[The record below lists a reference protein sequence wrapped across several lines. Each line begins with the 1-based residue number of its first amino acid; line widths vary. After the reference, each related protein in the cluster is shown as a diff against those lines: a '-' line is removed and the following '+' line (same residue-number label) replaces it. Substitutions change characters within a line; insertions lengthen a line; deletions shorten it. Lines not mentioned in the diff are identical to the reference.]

1 MFVDSGR
8 KKVYN
13 CYILG
18 VCLKK
23 HDGMAIMNNIYVKNM
38 TQGSELK
45 HILLFTLPLLAGNLF
60 QQLYNIV
67 DSVIVGRYLGHE
79 ALAAVGATGSI
90 TFLFYALCNG
100 LSAGAGILISQS
112 FGAGRNDDVKR
123 YISNSAYTLLAV
135 GAGLTV
141 ISVIAAQL
149 LLQFLDTPQNILPD
163 AVAYMRT
170 ACAGTVAVAAY
181 NWINSVLRA
190 LGDSKTPLYFLIIA
204 SVLNV
209 GLDLLFVFVFGMGVV
224 GAAAATVI
232 SQGVSALGSILF
244 AAKKNEYLRLKREH
258 LRLRREHISRC
269 LTTGV
274 PIALQNALV
283 SVSMISLQKT
293 ANSFGDTVVAA
304 YTATMRVEQLI
315 QQPFNSLGTA
325 LSTFSGQN
333 IGAGKPERVVTGYR
347 RSMLITAGFG
357 TLMLAVFALTANYIV
372 GFFVTDALV
381 VEIGGKALL
390 LSACFYVPLGFIH
403 TTRGLL
409 NGAGDVLFAF
419 LNGLAEV
426 IGRIGFAAVLVMI
439 PGVGMWSVW
448 LTTCLTW
455 VLTAVMCLVRYKSGI
470 WRKKCL
476 VDLKQGGEIKNA

>member
-1 MFVDSGR
+1 
-8 KKVYN
+8 
-13 CYILG
+13 
-18 VCLKK
+18 
-23 HDGMAIMNNIYVKNM
+23 
-38 TQGSELK
+38 
-45 HILLFTLPLLAGNLF
+45 
-60 QQLYNIV
+60 
-67 DSVIVGRYLGHE
+67 
-79 ALAAVGATGSI
+79 
-90 TFLFYALCNG
+90 
-100 LSAGAGILISQS
+100 
-112 FGAGRNDDVKR
+112 
-123 YISNSAYTLLAV
+123 
-135 GAGLTV
+135 
-141 ISVIAAQL
+141 
-149 LLQFLDTPQNILPD
+149 
-163 AVAYMRT
+163 
-170 ACAGTVAVAAY
+170 
-181 NWINSVLRA
+181 
-190 LGDSKTPLYFLIIA
+190 
-204 SVLNV
+204 
-209 GLDLLFVFVFGMGVV
+209 
-224 GAAAATVI
+224 
-232 SQGVSALGSILF
+232 
-244 AAKKNEYLRLKREH
+244 
-258 LRLRREHISRC
+258 
-269 LTTGV
+269 
-274 PIALQNALV
+274 
-283 SVSMISLQKT
+283 SLQKT

-439 PGVGMWSVW
+439 PGVGMWAVW
-448 LTTCLTW
+448 ITTCLTW

>member
-1 MFVDSGR
+1 M
-8 KKVYN
+8 
-13 CYILG
+13 G

-90 TFLFYALCNG
+90 TFLFYARCNG

-112 FGAGRNDDVKR
+112 FGAGRHDDVKR

-439 PGVGMWSVW
+439 PGVGMWAVW

-476 VDLKQGGEIKNA
+476 VDLKQGGEVKNA

>member
-1 MFVDSGR
+1 M
-8 KKVYN
+8 
-13 CYILG
+13 G

-112 FGAGRNDDVKR
+112 FGAGRHDDVKR

-141 ISVIAAQL
+141 ISVIAAQV

-439 PGVGMWSVW
+439 PGVGMWAVW

>member
-1 MFVDSGR
+1 M
-8 KKVYN
+8 
-13 CYILG
+13 G

-112 FGAGRNDDVKR
+112 FGAGRHDDVKR

-170 ACAGTVAVAAY
+170 ACAGTVAVSAY

-476 VDLKQGGEIKNA
+476 VDLKQGGETENV

>member
-1 MFVDSGR
+1 
-8 KKVYN
+8 
-13 CYILG
+13 
-18 VCLKK
+18 
-23 HDGMAIMNNIYVKNM
+23 MNNIYVKNM

-112 FGAGRNDDVKR
+112 FGAGRHDDVKR

-141 ISVIAAQL
+141 ISVIAAQV

-455 VLTAVMCLVRYKSGI
+455 VLTAVMCLIRYKSGI

>member
-1 MFVDSGR
+1 M
-8 KKVYN
+8 
-13 CYILG
+13 G

-112 FGAGRNDDVKR
+112 FGAGRHDDVKR

-141 ISVIAAQL
+141 ISVIAAQV

>member
-112 FGAGRNDDVKR
+112 FGAGRHDDVKR

-357 TLMLAVFALTANYIV
+357 TLMLAVFAMTANYIV

-455 VLTAVMCLVRYKSGI
+455 VLTAVMCLIRYKSGI

>member
-1 MFVDSGR
+1 M
-8 KKVYN
+8 
-13 CYILG
+13 G

-112 FGAGRNDDVKR
+112 FGAGRHDDVKR

-455 VLTAVMCLVRYKSGI
+455 VFTAVMCLIRYKSGI

-476 VDLKQGGEIKNA
+476 VDLKQGGEVKNA

>member
-1 MFVDSGR
+1 
-8 KKVYN
+8 
-13 CYILG
+13 
-18 VCLKK
+18 
-23 HDGMAIMNNIYVKNM
+23 MNNIYVKNM

-67 DSVIVGRYLGHE
+67 DSVIVGRFLGHE

-112 FGAGRNDDVKR
+112 FGAGRHDDVKR

-476 VDLKQGGEIKNA
+476 VDLKQGGEVKNA

>member
-1 MFVDSGR
+1 M
-8 KKVYN
+8 
-13 CYILG
+13 G

-112 FGAGRNDDVKR
+112 FGAGRHDDVKR

-244 AAKKNEYLRLKREH
+244 AAKKNEFLRLKKEH

-357 TLMLAVFALTANYIV
+357 TFMLAVFALTANYIV

-439 PGVGMWSVW
+439 SGVGMWSVW

-455 VLTAVMCLVRYKSGI
+455 VLTAVMCLIRYKSGI
-470 WRKKCL
+470 WRKKVSCGF
-476 VDLKQGGEIKNA
+476 KAGR

>member
-1 MFVDSGR
+1 M
-8 KKVYN
+8 
-13 CYILG
+13 G

-112 FGAGRNDDVKR
+112 FGAGRHDDVKR

-232 SQGVSALGSILF
+232 SQGVSAFGSILF

>member
-1 MFVDSGR
+1 M
-8 KKVYN
+8 
-13 CYILG
+13 G

-112 FGAGRNDDVKR
+112 FGAGRHDDVKR

-439 PGVGMWSVW
+439 PGVGMWAVW
-448 LTTCLTW
+448 ITTCLTW

-476 VDLKQGGEIKNA
+476 VDLKQGGEVKNA

>member
-1 MFVDSGR
+1 MPEQITVEQT
-8 KKVYN
+8 
-13 CYILG
+13 
-18 VCLKK
+18 
-23 HDGMAIMNNIYVKNM
+23 IMNNIYVKNM
-38 TQGSELK
+38 TQGSEIK

-79 ALAAVGATGSI
+79 ALAAVGATSSI
-90 TFLFYALCNG
+90 TFLFYTLCNG

-112 FGAGRNDDVKR
+112 FGAGRHDDVKR
-123 YISNSAYTLLAV
+123 YISNSAYTLFAV

-141 ISVIAAQL
+141 ISVIAAQA
-149 LLQFLDTPQNILPD
+149 LLQFLDTPQNILSD

-209 GLDLLFVFVFGMGVV
+209 GLDLLFVFVFGMGVI

-258 LRLRREHISRC
+258 LRLQKDHVARC
-269 LTTGV
+269 LKTGV

-293 ANSFGDTVVAA
+293 ANSFGETVVAA

-333 IGAGKPERVVTGYR
+333 IGAGKPERVVAGYR
-347 RSMLITAGFG
+347 RSMLITAGFA

-455 VLTAVMCLVRYKSGI
+455 VLTAVMCLIRYESGI

-476 VDLKQGGEIKNA
+476 VDLKQGGEVKNA

>member
-1 MFVDSGR
+1 M
-8 KKVYN
+8 
-13 CYILG
+13 G

-112 FGAGRNDDVKR
+112 FGAGRHDDVKR

-244 AAKKNEYLRLKREH
+244 AAKKNEFLRLKKEH

-455 VLTAVMCLVRYKSGI
+455 VFTAVMCLIRYKSGI

-476 VDLKQGGEIKNA
+476 VDLKQGGETENV

>member
-1 MFVDSGR
+1 
-8 KKVYN
+8 
-13 CYILG
+13 
-18 VCLKK
+18 
-23 HDGMAIMNNIYVKNM
+23 MNNIYVKNM

-112 FGAGRNDDVKR
+112 FGAGRHDDVKR

-232 SQGVSALGSILF
+232 SQAVSALGSILF
-244 AAKKNEYLRLKREH
+244 AAKKNEFLRLKREH

-315 QQPFNSLGTA
+315 QQPFNSSGTE
-325 LSTFSGQN
+325 LSTF
-333 IGAGKPERVVTGYR
+333 
-347 RSMLITAGFG
+347 
-357 TLMLAVFALTANYIV
+357 
-372 GFFVTDALV
+372 
-381 VEIGGKALL
+381 
-390 LSACFYVPLGFIH
+390 
-403 TTRGLL
+403 
-409 NGAGDVLFAF
+409 
-419 LNGLAEV
+419 
-426 IGRIGFAAVLVMI
+426 
-439 PGVGMWSVW
+439 
-448 LTTCLTW
+448 
-455 VLTAVMCLVRYKSGI
+455 
-470 WRKKCL
+470 
-476 VDLKQGGEIKNA
+476 

>member
-1 MFVDSGR
+1 M
-8 KKVYN
+8 
-13 CYILG
+13 G

-244 AAKKNEYLRLKREH
+244 AAKKNEFLRLKKEH
-258 LRLRREHISRC
+258 LRLRREYISRC

-357 TLMLAVFALTANYIV
+357 TLMLAVFAMTANYIV

-455 VLTAVMCLVRYKSGI
+455 VLTAVMCLIRYKSGI

>member
-1 MFVDSGR
+1 M
-8 KKVYN
+8 
-13 CYILG
+13 G

-112 FGAGRNDDVKR
+112 FGAGRHDDVKR

-372 GFFVTDALV
+372 GFFVTEALV

-439 PGVGMWSVW
+439 PGVGMWAVW
-448 LTTCLTW
+448 ITTCLTW

>member
-1 MFVDSGR
+1 
-8 KKVYN
+8 
-13 CYILG
+13 
-18 VCLKK
+18 
-23 HDGMAIMNNIYVKNM
+23 MNNIYVKNM
-38 TQGSELK
+38 TQGSEIK

-90 TFLFYALCNG
+90 TFLFYTLCNG

-112 FGAGRNDDVKR
+112 FGAGRHDDVKR

-141 ISVIAAQL
+141 ISVIAAQA
-149 LLQFLDTPQNILPD
+149 LLQFLDTPQNILSD
-163 AVAYMRT
+163 SVAYMRT

-244 AAKKNEYLRLKREH
+244 AAKKNEYLRLSREH
-258 LRLRREHISRC
+258 LRLRKDHIARC

-455 VLTAVMCLVRYKSGI
+455 VLTAVMCLVRYKSGV

-476 VDLKQGGEIKNA
+476 VDLKPDGEVNA

>member
-1 MFVDSGR
+1 
-8 KKVYN
+8 
-13 CYILG
+13 
-18 VCLKK
+18 
-23 HDGMAIMNNIYVKNM
+23 MNNIYVKNM

-112 FGAGRNDDVKR
+112 FGAGRHDDVKR

-232 SQGVSALGSILF
+232 SQAVSALGSILF
-244 AAKKNEYLRLKREH
+244 AAKKNEFLRLKREH

-325 LSTFSGQN
+325 LSTFSGQK

-476 VDLKQGGEIKNA
+476 VDLKQGGEVKNA

>member
-1 MFVDSGR
+1 M
-8 KKVYN
+8 
-13 CYILG
+13 G

-112 FGAGRNDDVKR
+112 FGAGRHDDVKR

-244 AAKKNEYLRLKREH
+244 AAKKNEFLRLKKEH

-455 VLTAVMCLVRYKSGI
+455 VLTAVMCLIRYKSGI

-476 VDLKQGGEIKNA
+476 VDLKQGGEVKNA

>member
-1 MFVDSGR
+1 M
-8 KKVYN
+8 
-13 CYILG
+13 G

-112 FGAGRNDDVKR
+112 FGAGRHDDVKR

-244 AAKKNEYLRLKREH
+244 AAKKNEFLKLKKEH

-455 VLTAVMCLVRYKSGI
+455 VFTAVMCLIRYKSGI

>member
-1 MFVDSGR
+1 M
-8 KKVYN
+8 
-13 CYILG
+13 G

-112 FGAGRNDDVKR
+112 FGAGRHDDVKR

-244 AAKKNEYLRLKREH
+244 AAKKNEFLRLKKEH

-357 TLMLAVFALTANYIV
+357 TFMLAVFALTANYIV

-439 PGVGMWSVW
+439 SGVGMWSVW

-455 VLTAVMCLVRYKSGI
+455 VLTAVMCLIRYKSGI

>member
-1 MFVDSGR
+1 M
-8 KKVYN
+8 
-13 CYILG
+13 G

-455 VLTAVMCLVRYKSGI
+455 VLTAVMCLIRYKSGI

>member
-1 MFVDSGR
+1 M
-8 KKVYN
+8 
-13 CYILG
+13 G

-90 TFLFYALCNG
+90 TFLFYSLCNG

-112 FGAGRNDDVKR
+112 FGAGRHDDVKR

-455 VLTAVMCLVRYKSGI
+455 VLTAVMCLIRYKSGI

-476 VDLKQGGEIKNA
+476 VDLKQGGEVKNA

>member
-1 MFVDSGR
+1 M
-8 KKVYN
+8 
-13 CYILG
+13 G

-112 FGAGRNDDVKR
+112 FGAGRHDDVKR

>member
-357 TLMLAVFALTANYIV
+357 TLMLAVFAMTANYIV

>member
-1 MFVDSGR
+1 M
-8 KKVYN
+8 
-13 CYILG
+13 G

-112 FGAGRNDDVKR
+112 FGAGRHDDVKR

-141 ISVIAAQL
+141 ISVIAAQV

-357 TLMLAVFALTANYIV
+357 TLMLAVFAMTANYIV

-455 VLTAVMCLVRYKSGI
+455 VLTAVMCLIRYKSGI

>member
-1 MFVDSGR
+1 M
-8 KKVYN
+8 
-13 CYILG
+13 G

-112 FGAGRNDDVKR
+112 FGAGRHDDVKR

-232 SQGVSALGSILF
+232 SQGVSALGSIIF

-357 TLMLAVFALTANYIV
+357 TLMLALFALTANYIV

>member
-1 MFVDSGR
+1 MLTAAGKRFIIAISLGAR
-8 KKVYN
+8 PKKIRWN
-13 CYILG
+13 RQ
-18 VCLKK
+18 
-23 HDGMAIMNNIYVKNM
+23 IMNNIYVKNM

-112 FGAGRNDDVKR
+112 FGAGRHDDVKR

-244 AAKKNEYLRLKREH
+244 AAKKNEFLRLKKEH
-258 LRLRREHISRC
+258 LRLRREYISRC

-357 TLMLAVFALTANYIV
+357 TLMLAVFAMTANYIV

-476 VDLKQGGEIKNA
+476 VDLKQGGEVKNA

>member
-1 MFVDSGR
+1 M
-8 KKVYN
+8 
-13 CYILG
+13 G

-112 FGAGRNDDVKR
+112 FGAGRHDDVKR

-244 AAKKNEYLRLKREH
+244 AAKKNEFLKLKKEH

>member
-1 MFVDSGR
+1 
-8 KKVYN
+8 
-13 CYILG
+13 
-18 VCLKK
+18 
-23 HDGMAIMNNIYVKNM
+23 M
-38 TQGSELK
+38 TKGSEIK

-60 QQLYNIV
+60 QQFYNIV

-90 TFLFYALCNG
+90 TFLFYTLCNG
-100 LSAGAGILISQS
+100 LSAGAGILIAQS
-112 FGAGRNDDVKR
+112 FGAGRHDDVKR
-123 YISNSAYTLLAV
+123 FIANSAYTLFGI
-135 GAGLTV
+135 GAGLTI
-141 ISVIAAQL
+141 ISVIVAHA
-149 LLQFLDTPQNILPD
+149 LLQLLDTPQNIIAD
-163 AVAYMRT
+163 AANYMRT
-170 ACAGTVAVAAY
+170 ACAGTIAVAAY

-232 SQGVSALGSILF
+232 AQGVSALGSILF
-244 AAKKNEYLRLKREH
+244 AAKKNEYFRLKKEH
-258 LRLRREHISRC
+258 LRLRKDYIARC
-269 LTTGV
+269 LKTGV

-293 ANSFGDTVVAA
+293 ANSFGDVVVAA

-325 LSTFSGQN
+325 LSTFAGQN
-333 IGAGKPERVVTGYR
+333 IGAGKPARVVAGYR
-347 RSMLITAGFG
+347 KSMLITAGFA
-357 TLMLAVFALTANYIV
+357 TVMLAVFYFTSSYIV
-372 GFFVTDALV
+372 GFFVTEPNVVAIGARALM
-381 VEIGGKALL
+381 
-390 LSACFYVPLGFIH
+390 LSACFYIPLGFIH

-426 IGRIGFAAVLVMI
+426 VGRIGFAAVLVMI
-439 PGVGMWSVW
+439 PGVGMWAVW

-476 VDLKQGGEIKNA
+476 VDINQGGETENV

>member
-1 MFVDSGR
+1 M
-8 KKVYN
+8 
-13 CYILG
+13 G

-67 DSVIVGRYLGHE
+67 DSVIVGRFLGHE

-112 FGAGRNDDVKR
+112 FGAGRHDDVKR

-476 VDLKQGGEIKNA
+476 VDLKQGGEVKNA

>member
-1 MFVDSGR
+1 M
-8 KKVYN
+8 
-13 CYILG
+13 G

-244 AAKKNEYLRLKREH
+244 AAKKNEFLRLKKEH
-258 LRLRREHISRC
+258 LRLRREYISRC

-455 VLTAVMCLVRYKSGI
+455 VLTAVMCLIRYKSGI

>member
-1 MFVDSGR
+1 M
-8 KKVYN
+8 
-13 CYILG
+13 G

-112 FGAGRNDDVKR
+112 FGAGRHDDVKR

-439 PGVGMWSVW
+439 PGVGMWAVW

-455 VLTAVMCLVRYKSGI
+455 VLTAVMCLIRYKSGI

-476 VDLKQGGEIKNA
+476 VDLKQGGEVKNA

>member
-1 MFVDSGR
+1 M
-8 KKVYN
+8 
-13 CYILG
+13 G

-23 HDGMAIMNNIYVKNM
+23 HDGMAIMNNIYVKDM

-112 FGAGRNDDVKR
+112 FGAGRHDDVKR

-455 VLTAVMCLVRYKSGI
+455 VLTAVMCLIRYKSGI